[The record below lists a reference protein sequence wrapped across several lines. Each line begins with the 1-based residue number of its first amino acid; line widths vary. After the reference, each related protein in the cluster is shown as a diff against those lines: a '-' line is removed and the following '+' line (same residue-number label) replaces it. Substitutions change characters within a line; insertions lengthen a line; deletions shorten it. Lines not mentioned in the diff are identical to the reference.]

1 MPEAAGAG
9 DRAGR
14 RALRNTGVRA
24 GAEVVGKLST
34 FLLFAV
40 LAREVG
46 QEGIGAF
53 VFAFAFL
60 GLGMVPIALGC
71 DSYMLREVA
80 KDRAAADRLFFNVIA
95 LKLAMAVPVLAL
107 CFAAVILIGYEGR
120 TRDTVF
126 VLAAG
131 LLLDLLGKSL
141 NGMFNATERS
151 DLLARSLVVQRV
163 TTAAL
168 GIAALAAGY
177 GVVTVAALY
186 SVGSAV
192 GYAVAVGS
200 LKRHIGV
207 PRRTVDPR
215 RWRGLIATSFP
226 FAIQDVFTAMLFKL
240 DAVILSVI
248 VAEAAV
254 GRYGAAYRLLESTM
268 FIGWALNGAFV
279 AMFAYLGRDTD
290 PTIGSVFHRAVKFA
304 LVALVPVA
312 VIMGVLAE
320 PIVRIAFGADFE
332 EAAGAVR
339 LLAPVVVGLCLV
351 TLCSSLIVTRR
362 SPRTMI
368 RITAPMVAVN
378 VALNLA
384 LIPSLEDRGAA
395 LAMLITEALFVA
407 VAIRVA
413 GDEVGGLRWWSLVGA
428 PLLAGGLMALSMVL
442 LAGLP
447 AVALIVGLLV
457 YTVAFVVLER
467 AISPADLHFMSES
480 VSRLLPARLTS
491 RAAGG

>member
-1 MPEAAGAG
+1 MPEDLSAS

-14 RALRNTGVRA
+14 RALRNTSARA
-24 GAEVVGKLST
+24 VGEMVGKLAT

-46 QEGIGAF
+46 QEGVGAF

-71 DSYMLREVA
+71 DSYLLREVA
-80 KDRAAADRLFFNVIA
+80 KDRSAADRLFFNVIA
-95 LKLAMAVPVLAL
+95 LKLTMAVPVLAA
-107 CFAAVILIGYEGR
+107 CFGAVLLIGYEGR

-131 LLLDLLGKSL
+131 LMLDLLGKSL

-151 DLLARSLVVQRV
+151 DLLAKSLMVQRV
-163 TTAAL
+163 STAAL
-168 GIAALAAGY
+168 GIGALASGF
-177 GVVTVAALY
+177 GVVAVAALY
-186 SVGSAV
+186 SVGSAL

-200 LKRHIGV
+200 LRRHVGV
-207 PRRTVDPR
+207 PRRVIQPR
-215 RWRGLIATSFP
+215 GWRRLITTSFP

-240 DAVILSVI
+240 DAVILSVLA
-248 VAEAAV
+248 AEAAV

-290 PTIGSVFHRAVKFA
+290 PTVGSIFQRSVKFA
-304 LVALVPVA
+304 LVLLVPVS
-312 VIMGVLAE
+312 VVMGLLAE
-320 PIVRIAFGADFE
+320 PIVRIAFGNDFE

-339 LLAPVVVGLCLV
+339 LLAPVVLGLCLV

-362 SPRTMI
+362 SPQTMI

-378 VALNLA
+378 VILNFA
-384 LIPSLEDRGAA
+384 LIPSLEERGAA
-395 LAMLITEALFVA
+395 LAMLVTEALFVA
-407 VAIRVA
+407 VAMRVA
-413 GDEVGGLRWWSLVGA
+413 ADEVGGLRWAPMLGGPVLAGA
-428 PLLAGGLMALSMVL
+428 VMVVPMLALADLPLAAGIAGLLAYTA
-442 LAGLP
+442 AF
-447 AVALIVGLLV
+447 VAL
-457 YTVAFVVLER
+457 ER
-467 AISPADLHFMSES
+467 VISPGDLHFMASS
-480 VSRLLPARLTS
+480 LRRLVPARLLPSARRL
-491 RAAGG
+491 

>member
-1 MPEAAGAG
+1 VAEAASAG

-24 GAEVVGKLST
+24 AAEIVGKLST

-46 QEGIGAF
+46 QEGVGAF

-60 GLGMVPIALGC
+60 GLGLVPIALGC

-120 TRDTVF
+120 TRDTVL
-126 VLAAG
+126 VLSAG

-141 NGMFNATERS
+141 NGMFNATERG
-151 DLLARSLVVQRV
+151 DLLARNLVVQRV
-163 TTAAL
+163 STAAL
-168 GIAALAAGY
+168 GIGALAAGY

-186 SVGSAV
+186 SVGSALGYSV
-192 GYAVAVGS
+192 GVAS
-200 LKRHIGV
+200 LRRHVGV
-207 PRRTVDPR
+207 PRRTVEPR
-215 RWRGLIATSFP
+215 RWRGLVATSFP

-248 VAEAAV
+248 AAEAAV

-268 FIGWALNGAFV
+268 FLGWALNGAFV

-290 PTIGSVFHRAVKFA
+290 PTIGAIFERSVKFA
-304 LVALVPVA
+304 LVVLVPVA
-312 VIMGVLAE
+312 VIMGILAE
-320 PIVRIAFGADFE
+320 PIVSIAFGSDFE
-332 EAAGAVR
+332 EAAGAAR

-368 RITAPMVAVN
+368 RITAPMVALN

-395 LAMLITEALFVA
+395 LAMLVTEAVFVA
-407 VAIRVA
+407 VAMRVA
-413 GDEVGGLRWWSLVGA
+413 SDEVGGLRWGPMLGA
-428 PLLAGGLMALSMVL
+428 PLLAGAAMAVPMIL
-442 LAGLP
+442 LTGLP
-447 AVALIVGLLV
+447 LVALVAGVLV
-457 YTVAFVVLER
+457 YAGAFVLLER
-467 AISPADLHFMSES
+467 AISPSDLSFILGAL
-480 VSRLLPARLTS
+480 SRFLPARLTS
-491 RAAGG
+491 RLAG

>member
-1 MPEAAGAG
+1 MPDGGSAG

-24 GAEVVGKLST
+24 VAEVVGKLST

-80 KDRAAADRLFFNVIA
+80 RDRVAADRLFFNVIA
-95 LKLAMAVPVLAL
+95 LKLAMSVPVLVL
-107 CFAAVILIGYEGR
+107 CFAGVILLGYEGR
-120 TRDTVF
+120 TRDVVF
-126 VLAAG
+126 ALSAG

-151 DLLARSLVVQRV
+151 DLLAKSLVIQRV
-163 TTAAL
+163 STAAL

-186 SVGSAV
+186 SVGSAL
-192 GYAVAVGS
+192 GYTVAVSS
-200 LKRHIGV
+200 LRRHVGI
-207 PRRTVDPR
+207 PQRTIDPR
-215 RWRGLIATSFP
+215 GWRRLVATSFP

-240 DAVILSVI
+240 DAVILSLI
-248 VAEAAV
+248 ATQAAV

-279 AMFAYLGRDTD
+279 AMFAYLGRDSD
-290 PTIGSVFHRAVKFA
+290 PTIGSIFQRSVKFA

-320 PIVRIAFGADFE
+320 PIVRIAFGSDFE
-332 EAAGAVR
+332 AAAGALR

-362 SPRTMI
+362 SPQTMI
-368 RITAPMVAVN
+368 RITAPIVAVN

-395 LAMLITEALFVA
+395 LAMLVTEALFVA

-413 GDEVGGLRWWSLVGA
+413 ADEVGGLPWASMVGA
-428 PLLAGGLMALSMVL
+428 PLLAGAAMAVPTVL

-447 AVALIVGLLV
+447 VAAAAAGLLV
-457 YTVAFVVLER
+457 YGIAFVLLER
-467 AISPADLHFMSES
+467 AISPGDLSFIAATFR
-480 VSRLLPARLTS
+480 RLVPARLAS
-491 RAAGG
+491 RLG

>member
-1 MPEAAGAG
+1 MADGGSAG

-24 GAEVVGKLST
+24 AAEIVGKLSS

-46 QEGIGAF
+46 QEGVGAF
-53 VFAFAFL
+53 VFALAFL

-95 LKLAMAVPVLAL
+95 LKLVMSVPVLAL
-107 CFAAVILIGYEGR
+107 CFAGVILLGYEGR
-120 TRDTVF
+120 TRDAVF
-126 VLAAG
+126 VLSAG

-151 DLLARSLVVQRV
+151 DLLAKSLVVQRV
-163 TTAAL
+163 STAAL

-186 SVGSAV
+186 SVGSAL
-192 GYAVAVGS
+192 GYTVAVAS
-200 LKRHIGV
+200 LKRHVGV

-215 RWRGLIATSFP
+215 GWRRLVATSFP

-240 DAVILSVI
+240 DAVILSLI
-248 VAEAAV
+248 AAEAAV

-268 FIGWALNGAFV
+268 FLGWALNGAFV

-290 PTIGSVFHRAVKFA
+290 PTIGSIFQRSVKFA
-304 LVALVPVA
+304 LVVLVPVA

-320 PIVRIAFGADFE
+320 PVVRIAFGSDFE

-368 RITAPMVAVN
+368 RITAPMVAIN

-384 LIPSLEDRGAA
+384 LIPSLEERGAA
-395 LAMLITEALFVA
+395 LAMLVTEALFVA
-407 VAIRVA
+407 VSIRVA
-413 GDEVGGLRWWSLVGA
+413 ADEVGGLQWGSMVGA
-428 PLLAGGLMALSMVL
+428 PFLAGAAMALPMVL
-442 LAGLP
+442 LTGFPLA
-447 AVALIVGLLV
+447 ALAAGLLV
-457 YTVAFVVLER
+457 YAVAFVLLER
-467 AISPADLHFMSES
+467 AISPSDLSFIAGALSRFLPARV
-480 VSRLLPARLTS
+480 VSRL
-491 RAAGG
+491 AG

>member
-1 MPEAAGAG
+1 MAEAASAG

-24 GAEVVGKLST
+24 AAEIVGKVAT

-46 QEGIGAF
+46 QEGVGAF

-71 DSYMLREVA
+71 DIYMLREVA

-126 VLAAG
+126 VLAVG

-141 NGMFNATERS
+141 NGMFNATERG
-151 DLLARSLVVQRV
+151 DLLARNLVVQRV
-163 TTAAL
+163 STAAL
-168 GIAALAAGY
+168 GIGALAAGY

-186 SVGSAV
+186 SVGSAI
-192 GYAVAVGS
+192 GYSVAVAS
-200 LKRHIGV
+200 LKRHVGI
-207 PRRTVDPR
+207 PRRTIDPSGWR
-215 RWRGLIATSFP
+215 RLVATSFP
-226 FAIQDVFTAMLFKL
+226 FAIQDVFTAMLFRL
-240 DAVILSVI
+240 DAVILSLI
-248 VAEAAV
+248 AAEAAV
-254 GRYGAAYRLLESTM
+254 GRYGVAYRLLESTM

-290 PTIGSVFHRAVKFA
+290 PTIGSVFQRSVKFA
-304 LVALVPVA
+304 LVVLVPVA

-320 PIVRIAFGADFE
+320 PIVRIAFGSDFE

-339 LLAPVVVGLCLV
+339 ILAPVVIGLCLV
-351 TLCSSLIVTRR
+351 TLCTSLIVTRR

-368 RITAPMVAVN
+368 RVTAPMVAVN

-384 LIPSLEDRGAA
+384 LIPSLEERGAA
-395 LAMLITEALFVA
+395 LAMLVTEVLFVA
-407 VAIRVA
+407 VAIRIA
-413 GDEVGGLRWWSLVGA
+413 ADEVGGLRWASMVGA
-428 PLLAGGLMALSMVL
+428 PVLAGAAMAVVMMLLAALPL
-442 LAGLP
+442 AALAAGL
-447 AVALIVGLLV
+447 LI
-457 YTVAFVVLER
+457 YAVAFVALER
-467 AISPADLHFMSES
+467 AISPSDLSFAASTF
-480 VSRLLPARLTS
+480 SRLLPAGLASRL
-491 RAAGG
+491 RP